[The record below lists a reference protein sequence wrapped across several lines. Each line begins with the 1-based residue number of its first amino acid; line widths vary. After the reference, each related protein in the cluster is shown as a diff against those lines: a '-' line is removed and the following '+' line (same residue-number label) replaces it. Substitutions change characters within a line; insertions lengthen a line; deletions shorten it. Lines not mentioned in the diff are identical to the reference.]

1 MSKRDELTAEL
12 TIALRQFQQATDAM
26 DEAAVRAMGINRTDG
41 RCLDILDI
49 HGEAMT
55 AGELATAASL
65 SPGAVTTVI
74 DRLERA
80 GYARRV
86 TDPADRRRVM
96 VELTPLTR
104 QLTEELYMPMGVE
117 GAKAMKGY
125 SDADL
130 ELMRDFL
137 VIGAKIQ
144 NDQAARVRE
153 RAEGSPTA

>member
-1 MSKRDELTAEL
+1 MSKRDHLTAEL
-12 TIALRQFQQATDAM
+12 TVALRQFQQATDAM
-26 DEAAVRAMGINRTDG
+26 DEAAVKAMRINRTDG
-41 RCLDILDI
+41 RCLHILDI
-49 HGEAMT
+49 HGKPVT
-55 AGELATAASL
+55 AGELATAAGL

-96 VELTPLTR
+96 VELTPLSR

-117 GAKAMKGY
+117 GAKAVKGY
-125 SDADL
+125 CDADL
-130 ELMRDFL
+130 ALMRDFL

-153 RAEGSPTA
+153 RTEGSATD